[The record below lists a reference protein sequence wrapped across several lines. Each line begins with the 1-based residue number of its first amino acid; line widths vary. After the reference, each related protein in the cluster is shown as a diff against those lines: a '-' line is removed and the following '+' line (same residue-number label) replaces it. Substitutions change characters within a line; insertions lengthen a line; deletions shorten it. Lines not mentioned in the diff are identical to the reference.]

1 MDEIDTK
8 VGSEHVEMT
17 DHSTDS
23 ATDDFGF
30 TRREHRKIVHKID
43 RRLITGLGLLF
54 GISLVD
60 RTNLG
65 NASIAGCVTPMRIRP
80 RFWGH

>member
-1 MDEIDTK
+1 MDSK

-17 DHSTDS
+17 DHSADS

-30 TRREHRKIVHKID
+30 TQREHRQIVHKID

-65 NASIAGCVTPMRIRP
+65 NASIAGYVTHMRISP
-80 RFWGH
+80 RSRGY

>member
-1 MDEIDTK
+1 MDELDCK
-8 VGSEHVEMT
+8 GGLEQVEMA
-17 DHSTDS
+17 DPSVPS
-23 ATDDFGF
+23 VAEDFGF
-30 TRREHRKIVHKID
+30 TQREQRKIVHKID

-65 NASIAGCVTPMRIRP
+65 NASIAGYVKR
-80 RFWGH
+80 